1 MADYTTDLWTVVA
14 AALGAVAGA
23 AGRAYGERLRNI
35 ERRDISE
42 RDLWGEVRMLRTQQE
57 ALHEQ
62 VQAAQVKCTDQEV
75 KIAILQSENGILRA
89 QYQELSAENKQLR
102 AQYQDLSA
110 RYDRLR
116 ASHDRLL
123 RGSPP
128 LEAEVV
134 DSEAPDGTSD
144 VLHGGDV

>member
-1 MADYTTDLWTVVA
+1 MPDYTGDLWTIVA
-14 AALGAVAGA
+14 AAIGAIAGA

-42 RDLWGEVRMLRTQQE
+42 RDLWSEVRTLRIQQE
-57 ALHEQ
+57 TLHEQ
-62 VQAAQVKCTDQEV
+62 VQAAQAKCSQQEV
-75 KIAILQSENGILRA
+75 QIALLQAENGTLRA

-102 AQYQDLSA
+102 AQYQTLSD

-123 RGSPP
+123 RGAPP
-128 LEAEVV
+128 LSAEQIRI
-134 DSEAPDGTSD
+134 EGPDEGPSP
-144 VLHGGDV
+144 VPGGDQ

>member
-1 MADYTTDLWTVVA
+1 MTDYTTDLWTILA

-116 ASHDRLL
+116 ASHDCLL
-123 RGSPP
+123 RGGPP
-128 LEAEVV
+128 LA
-134 DSEAPDGTSD
+134 SETYLHEGPDEGPSP
-144 VLHGGDV
+144 VPGGGA

>member
-1 MADYTTDLWTVVA
+1 M
-14 AALGAVAGA
+14 
-23 AGRAYGERLRNI
+23 
-35 ERRDISE
+35 
-42 RDLWGEVRMLRTQQE
+42 
-57 ALHEQ
+57 HEQ
-62 VQAAQVKCTDQEV
+62 MQAAQVKCTDQEV

-123 RGSPP
+123 RGGPP
-128 LEAEVV
+128 LVTDVHPPGGPDEGSSVV
-134 DSEAPDGTSD
+134 P
-144 VLHGGDV
+144 GGDA

>member
-1 MADYTTDLWTVVA
+1 MADYTSDLWTILA

-23 AGRAYGERLRNI
+23 AGKAYGERLRNI

-62 VQAAQVKCTDQEV
+62 VQAADQKSARQEV
-75 KIAILQSENGILRA
+75 QIALLQAENGTLRA

-110 RYDRLR
+110 RYDRLL

-128 LEAEVV
+128 LVTDVHPPEG
-134 DSEAPDGTSD
+134 PDEGPSA
-144 VLHGGDV
+144 VPGGDA

>member
-1 MADYTTDLWTVVA
+1 MTDYTSDLWTIIA

-42 RDLWGEVRMLRTQQE
+42 RDLWSEVRTLRAQQE
-57 ALHEQ
+57 SMHEQ
-62 VQAAQVKCTDQEV
+62 MQAAQVKCTDQEV

-110 RYDRLR
+110 RYDRLL

-128 LEAEVV
+128 LDAEVV
-134 DSEAPDGTSD
+134 GSEAPDGTSD

>member
-1 MADYTTDLWTVVA
+1 MTDYTSDLWTILA

-57 ALHEQ
+57 SMHEQ
-62 VQAAQVKCTDQEV
+62 MQAAQVKCTDQEV

-128 LEAEVV
+128 LVTDMHPPEG
-134 DSEAPDGTSD
+134 PDQGPSA
-144 VLHGGDV
+144 VPGGDA